1 MEIESEIKKNNIIK
15 GPWKRVANISPQEEN
30 QVRDDIEFVEEL
42 AEQIVVNAIS
52 IFQENGFDVGTD
64 TMKRYIPF
72 LNECI
77 RAVTYKELGYKHILN
92 DLVDKIMIENKL
104 DNNNNTSYHSI
115 NINEVKKQIEDIW

>member
-1 MEIESEIKKNNIIK
+1 M
-15 GPWKRVANISPQEEN
+15 ANISPQEEN

-92 DLVDKIMIENKL
+92 DLVDRIMIENKL

-115 NINEVKKQIEDIW
+115 NINEVKKLIEDI

>member
-1 MEIESEIKKNNIIK
+1 
-15 GPWKRVANISPQEEN
+15 VANISPQEEN

-77 RAVTYKELGYKHILN
+77 RAVTYKELGY
-92 DLVDKIMIENKL
+92 
-104 DNNNNTSYHSI
+104 NNNNTSYHSI
-115 NINEVKKQIEDIW
+115 NINEVKKLIEDI

>member
-15 GPWKRVANISPQEEN
+15 GPRKRVANISPQEEN

-52 IFQENGFDVGTD
+52 IFQENAFDIGSEN
-64 TMKRYIPF
+64 MKKYIPF

-92 DLVDKIMIENKL
+92 DLVDKIMFENKL
-104 DNNNNTSYHSI
+104 DNKDVASYHSI
-115 NINEVKKQIEDIW
+115 NINEVKKLIEDT